1 MALALVIED
10 HPLFRNA
17 LVHLIRPVLDVE
29 LCLATNAEEGLEILD
44 QESEIRLVV
53 MDLGLPGPL
62 RSAAAVAAVRKARP
76 DVPLLV
82 VSGTEDDAGIEA
94 ALAAG
99 ATAYVSKSASATE
112 LSDALRKLAAGGRR
126 DEPKSLTRRQHEILC
141 LLCEGLSNKEIGRK
155 LDLSDATVKM
165 HMTAILRALGVLSR
179 TQAVLIARSLGLDT
193 LPAQGA
199 MDEA

>member
-29 LCLATNAEEGLEILD
+29 LCLASTAEEGLEILE
-44 QESEIRLVV
+44 QEAEIRLVV

-62 RSAAAVAAVRKARP
+62 RSAAAVAAVRQARP

-82 VSGTEDDAGIEA
+82 VSGTEDAAGIEA

-99 ATAYVSKSASATE
+99 ANAYVSKAASANE
-112 LSDALRKLAAGGRR
+112 LSDALRKLAAVGGR
-126 DEPKSLTRRQHEILC
+126 EVPKDLTRRQHEILC
-141 LLCEGLSNKEIGRK
+141 LLCDGLSNKEIGRK

-193 LPAQGA
+193 LPPQGA